1 MDLRVLA
8 AEATSVEMNYDFI
21 DLVDF
26 PQPFEDTLF
35 EIVFDGL
42 VVQESHFDLL
52 AWIELR
58 GALVEANK
66 LRTDFLLIVFDL
78 LELFVGEII
87 IRPCLLYIVDL
98 G

>member
-1 MDLRVLA
+1 M
-8 AEATSVEMNYDFI
+8 
-21 DLVDF
+21 
-26 PQPFEDTLF
+26 
-35 EIVFDGL
+35 
-42 VVQESHFDLL
+42 
-52 AWIELR
+52 
-58 GALVEANK
+58 EANK